1 MSKYAY
7 AAMYVGIAS
16 GRTKAHLNILCPGNV
31 YAVTIHA
38 DEMPNR
44 LENIIVPKTKII
56 ESVSYTHLT
65 LPTKA

>member
-16 GRTKAHLNILCPGNV
+16 GRTKAHLNIFCPGNV

-44 LENIIVPKTKII
+44 LENIIVPITKII
-56 ESVSYTHLT
+56 EFIE
-65 LPTKA
+65 